1 MGDAAATRIK
11 AQDTACSSWQATVP
25 PALPPT
31 QRLTAGR
38 MAIHRYLVVDALA
51 DWAPKGQTPIIQF
64 HFNWTHISVFAGPQ
78 AVNDQI
84 ERFLAK

>member
-1 MGDAAATRIK
+1 
-11 AQDTACSSWQATVP
+11 
-25 PALPPT
+25 
-31 QRLTAGR
+31 